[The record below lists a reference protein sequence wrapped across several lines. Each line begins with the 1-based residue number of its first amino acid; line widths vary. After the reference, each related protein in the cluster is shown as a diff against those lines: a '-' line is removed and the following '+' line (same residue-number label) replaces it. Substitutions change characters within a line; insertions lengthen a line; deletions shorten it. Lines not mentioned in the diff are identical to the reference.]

1 MISKINVYN
10 DKYYYKKIEYNENT
24 VDVLINKLGKKRKVI
39 LYCENIFIKKY
50 IYLGNKV
57 EKYIEEK
64 INEDFTNKNN
74 LLFHY
79 ELDKENKVIYL
90 YSLRND
96 KFRILYEDAIE
107 LSIEPIQF
115 KVKNLIVKKYR
126 GNKDFLIIYKVKNL
140 YNVLTIENC
149 LITDLIMNKSFSELE
164 GYINDKRRKDT
175 ILVVDKYI
183 KESEEI
189 KDIEID
195 YFINLGVGT
204 DEDIC

>member
-183 KESEEI
+183 KESKEI